1 MFVLFDKQLL
11 SFFLNKV
18 IEFKFQKSHDTSES
32 FEEQNAEDNE
42 KVTPSLLEERKT
54 RLYIY
59 IVS

>member
-32 FEEQNAEDNE
+32 FEEQNAEDSE